1 MSWVDAVSWL
11 TISSVGA
18 GLATLVLIKLLY
30 KYRGKP
36 GANWLLAL
44 SAVQAGFCFSYGFSL
59 VVFDPLVRVWF
70 ESVTWIGMAW
80 TGPLF
85 LAFALEYT
93 GRGNIVRSVL
103 YAPIA
108 GVTLLSTGL
117 ALTPSLRGLL
127 WTEFEILPTFGSST
141 VQYTFE
147 PLGYLTVVTV
157 LVTAGIGLLLLL
169 EAILSYGPLYRRE
182 ATAVGLS
189 VVFPAAGVII
199 WALDLGP
206 MPQVNLTP
214 TLFLGHV
221 VMDGY
226 AFVGTSIFDS
236 NPTTRRAAE
245 RTAIDDLA
253 MPIVILD
260 TDKRVVDLNRTAQR
274 LFGSDE
280 PTALRRSISE
290 LSEADFDSLAPG
302 DVVTLP
308 FEGRQHEYMLACS
321 PLTDPRGRTVGKTVV
336 FQDIT
341 QERQQKQRLEVLN
354 RVIRH
359 NLRNEMTV
367 IQGYAGTIAASP
379 ESPDVAEWAETITDS
394 TNRLVDIG
402 EKARDFERIINTD
415 TTSTEISLRQL
426 LEEVQVDLEATA
438 PEAAIETTEPT
449 EWGTI
454 RTDPGL
460 FVLVITT
467 LVESLLTHNESP
479 TPAVEMT
486 VRTATAECE
495 AIEITIRDD
504 GPGVP
509 ESELAPIRNGSE
521 SPLEHGSGVS
531 LWIVYWGVRVLGGEF
546 SFESQSTGTAATVS
560 LPQQPEPAGST
571 DESESRESA
580 AQ

>member
-1 MSWVDAVSWL
+1 
-11 TISSVGA
+11 
-18 GLATLVLIKLLY
+18 
-30 KYRGKP
+30 
-36 GANWLLAL
+36 L
-44 SAVQAGFCFSYGFSL
+44 SAVQAGFCLSYGLSL
-59 VVFDPLVRVWF
+59 VVFDPALRVWF

-108 GVTLLSTGL
+108 GVTLLSSGL
-117 ALTPSLRGLL
+117 ALTPPLRGLL

-147 PLGYLTVVTV
+147 PLGYVTVVTV

-189 VVFPAAGVII
+189 VVFPAAGVVI

-221 VMDGY
+221 VLDGY

-274 LFGSDE
+274 LFGTDE
-280 PTALRRSISE
+280 PIALRQSISE
-290 LSEADFDSLAPG
+290 LSEADFDALGPG

-367 IQGYAGTIAASP
+367 IQGYAGTIADRP
-379 ESPDVAEWAETITDS
+379 ESPDVADWAETITNSSD
-394 TNRLVDIG
+394 RLIDIG

-415 TTSTEISLRQL
+415 TTATEIGLQEL
-426 LEEVQVDLEATA
+426 LDEIRTDLEATV
-438 PEAAIETTEPT
+438 PETAIELTDSSEL
-449 EWGTI
+449 GMI
-454 RTDPGL
+454 RTDPSL

-467 LVESLLTHNESP
+467 LVESTLSHNESP
-479 TPAVEMT
+479 TPTVEISIQR
-486 VRTATAECE
+486 VATENE
-495 AIEITIRDD
+495 AIEISIQDN
-504 GPGVP
+504 GLGIP

-531 LWIVYWGVRVLGGEF
+531 LWIVHWGVRVLGGELA
-546 SFESQSTGTAATVS
+546 FESHSTGTTATVS
-560 LPQQPEPAGST
+560 LPQQPEPEQSA
-571 DESESRESA
+571 DESESRKPA
-580 AQ
+580 L

>member
-1 MSWVDAVSWL
+1 
-11 TISSVGA
+11 
-18 GLATLVLIKLLY
+18 
-30 KYRGKP
+30 
-36 GANWLLAL
+36 
-44 SAVQAGFCFSYGFSL
+44 
-59 VVFDPLVRVWF
+59 
-70 ESVTWIGMAW
+70 MAW

-108 GVTLLSTGL
+108 GVTLLSSGL
-117 ALTPSLRGLL
+117 ALTPPLRGLL

-189 VVFPAAGVII
+189 VVFPAAGVVI

-221 VMDGY
+221 VLDGY

-274 LFGSDE
+274 LFGTDE
-280 PTALRRSISE
+280 PIALRQSISE
-290 LSEADFDSLAPG
+290 LSEADFDALGPG

-367 IQGYAGTIAASP
+367 IQGYAGTIADRP
-379 ESPDVAEWAETITDS
+379 ESPDVADWAETITNSSD
-394 TNRLVDIG
+394 RLIDIG

-415 TTSTEISLRQL
+415 TTATEIGLQEL
-426 LEEVQVDLEATA
+426 LDEIRTDLEATV
-438 PEAAIETTEPT
+438 PETAIELTDSSEL
-449 EWGTI
+449 GMI
-454 RTDPGL
+454 RTDPSL

-467 LVESLLTHNESP
+467 LVESTLSHNESP
-479 TPAVEMT
+479 TPTVEISIQR
-486 VRTATAECE
+486 VATENE
-495 AIEITIRDD
+495 AIEISIQDN
-504 GPGVP
+504 GLGIP

-531 LWIVYWGVRVLGGEF
+531 LWIVHWGVRVLGGELA
-546 SFESQSTGTAATVS
+546 FESHSTGTTATVS
-560 LPQQPEPAGST
+560 LPQQPEPEQSA
-571 DESESRESA
+571 DESESRKPA
-580 AQ
+580 L

>member
-1 MSWVDAVSWL
+1 MGLVDGISWL

-44 SAVQAGFCFSYGFSL
+44 SAVQAGFCLSYGLSL
-59 VVFDPLVRVWF
+59 VVFEPTLRVWF

-80 TGPLF
+80 AGPLF

-93 GRGNIVRSVL
+93 GRGTVVSSVL

-117 ALTPSLRGLL
+117 ALIPSLRGLL
-127 WTEFEILPTFGSST
+127 WSEFEILPTFGSST

-147 PLGYLTVVTV
+147 PVGYLTVLTV

-182 ATAVGLS
+182 ATAIGLS
-189 VVFPAAGVII
+189 VVFPAAGVVM
-199 WALDLGP
+199 WAFDLGP

-214 TLFLGHV
+214 TLFLAHV
-221 VMDGY
+221 VLDGY
-226 AFVGTSIFDS
+226 AFVGTNMFDS

-245 RTAIDDLA
+245 QTAIGDLA

-260 TDKRVVDLNRTAQR
+260 TDRRIVDLNRTAQR

-280 PTALRRSISE
+280 PTALRQSISA
-290 LSEADFDSLAPG
+290 LSDADFDSLAPG

-308 FEGRQHEYMLACS
+308 FEGRQREYMLACS

-367 IQGYAGTIAASP
+367 IQGYAGTIAANP
-379 ESPDVAEWAETITDS
+379 ESPDVDEWAATITDS
-394 TNRLVDIG
+394 SSRLVDIG
-402 EKARDFERIINTD
+402 EKARDFERIINTE
-415 TTSTEISLRQL
+415 TTSTAVSLQQL
-426 LEEVQVDLEATA
+426 LDEIRADIESNSPETAVEIREAT
-438 PEAAIETTEPT
+438 EL
-449 EWGTI
+449 GTI

-460 FVLVITT
+460 FVLVITL
-467 LVESLLTHNESP
+467 LVESTLTHNESP
-479 TPAVEMT
+479 TPTVEIT
-486 VRTATAECE
+486 VRRTTAERE
-495 AIEITIRDD
+495 AIEITIQDN
-504 GPGVP
+504 GLGIP
-509 ESELAPIRNGSE
+509 ESELAPLRNGSE

-531 LWIVYWGVRVLGGEF
+531 LWIVYWGVRVLGGEL
-546 SFESQSTGTAATVS
+546 SFEGQSTGMTATVS
-560 LPQQPEPAGST
+560 IPQEPELAQST
-571 DESESRESA
+571 DEPESREPA
-580 AQ
+580 L

>member
-1 MSWVDAVSWL
+1 MSWVDGISWL
-11 TISSVGA
+11 TISSLGA

-36 GANWLLAL
+36 GANWLLVL
-44 SAVQAGFCFSYGFSL
+44 SAVQAGFCLSYGLSL
-59 VVFDPLVRVWF
+59 VVFDPALRVWF

-108 GVTLLSTGL
+108 GVTLLSSGL
-117 ALTPSLRGLL
+117 ALTPPLRGLL

-189 VVFPAAGVII
+189 VVFPAAGVVI

-221 VMDGY
+221 VLDGY

-274 LFGSDE
+274 LFGTDE
-280 PTALRRSISE
+280 PIALRQSISE
-290 LSEADFDSLAPG
+290 LSEADFDALGPG

-367 IQGYAGTIAASP
+367 IQGYAGTIADRP
-379 ESPDVAEWAETITDS
+379 ESPDVADWAETITNSSD
-394 TNRLVDIG
+394 RLIDIG

-415 TTSTEISLRQL
+415 TTATEIGLQEL
-426 LEEVQVDLEATA
+426 LDEIRTDLEATV
-438 PEAAIETTEPT
+438 PETAIELTDSSEL
-449 EWGTI
+449 GMI
-454 RTDPGL
+454 RTDPSL

-467 LVESLLTHNESP
+467 LVESTLSHNESP
-479 TPAVEMT
+479 TPTVEISIQR
-486 VRTATAECE
+486 VATENE
-495 AIEITIRDD
+495 AIEISIQDN
-504 GPGVP
+504 GLGIP
-509 ESELAPIRNGSE
+509 ESELAPIRNGLE

-531 LWIVYWGVRVLGGEF
+531 LWIVHWGVRVLGGELA
-546 SFESQSTGTAATVS
+546 FESHSTGTTATVS
-560 LPQQPEPAGST
+560 LPQQPEPEQSA
-571 DESESRESA
+571 DESESRKPA
-580 AQ
+580 L

>member
-1 MSWVDAVSWL
+1 MSWVDGISWL
-11 TISSVGA
+11 TISSLGA

-36 GANWLLAL
+36 GANWLLVL
-44 SAVQAGFCFSYGFSL
+44 SAVQAGFCLSYGLSL
-59 VVFDPLVRVWF
+59 VVFDPALRVWF

-108 GVTLLSTGL
+108 GVTLLSSGL
-117 ALTPSLRGLL
+117 ALTPPLRGLL

-189 VVFPAAGVII
+189 VVFPAAGVVI

-221 VMDGY
+221 VLDGY

-274 LFGSDE
+274 LFGTDE
-280 PTALRRSISE
+280 PIALRQSISE
-290 LSEADFDSLAPG
+290 LSEADFDALGPG

-367 IQGYAGTIAASP
+367 IQGYAGTIADRP
-379 ESPDVAEWAETITDS
+379 ESPDVADWAETITNSSD
-394 TNRLVDIG
+394 RLIDIG

-415 TTSTEISLRQL
+415 TTATEIGLQEL
-426 LEEVQVDLEATA
+426 LDEIRTDLEATV
-438 PEAAIETTEPT
+438 PETAIELTDSSEL
-449 EWGTI
+449 GMI
-454 RTDPGL
+454 RTDPSL

-467 LVESLLTHNESP
+467 LVESTLSHNESP
-479 TPAVEMT
+479 TPTVEISIQR
-486 VRTATAECE
+486 VATENE
-495 AIEITIRDD
+495 AIEISIQDN
-504 GPGVP
+504 GLGIP

-531 LWIVYWGVRVLGGEF
+531 LWIVHWGVRVLGGELA
-546 SFESQSTGTAATVS
+546 FESHSTGTTATVS
-560 LPQQPEPAGST
+560 LPQQPEPEQSA
-571 DESESRESA
+571 DESESRKPA
-580 AQ
+580 L

>member
-11 TISSVGA
+11 TISSLGA

-30 KYRGKP
+30 EYRGKP
-36 GANWLLAL
+36 GANWLLVL
-44 SAVQAGFCFSYGFSL
+44 SAVQAGFCFSYGLSL
-59 VVFDPLVRVWF
+59 VVFDPALRVWF
-70 ESVTWIGMAW
+70 ESATWIGMAW

-93 GRGNIVRSVL
+93 GRGNIVRSAL
-103 YAPIA
+103 YAPIV
-108 GVTLLSTGL
+108 GVTLLSSGL
-117 ALTPSLRGLL
+117 ALTPPLRGLL
-127 WTEFEILPTFGSST
+127 WTDFEILPSFGSST

-147 PLGYLTVVTV
+147 PLGYLTVLTV

-189 VVFPAAGVII
+189 VVFPAAGVVM

-221 VMDGY
+221 VLDGY

-245 RTAIDDLA
+245 QTAIDDLG
-253 MPIVILD
+253 MPIMVLD
-260 TDKRVVDLNRTAQR
+260 TEKRIVDLNRTAQR

-280 PTALRRSISE
+280 PTALRQSITE
-290 LSEADFDSLAPG
+290 LSEADFDSLGPG

-367 IQGYAGTIAASP
+367 IQGYAGTIAATP
-379 ESPDVAEWAETITDS
+379 ESPAVTEWAETITNS
-394 TNRLVDIG
+394 SNRLIDIG

-415 TTSTEISLRQL
+415 TTSTEIGLQEL
-426 LEEVQVDLEATA
+426 LNEIRTDLESSA
-438 PEAAIETTEPT
+438 PETTVELSAEPS
-449 EWGTI
+449 ELGTI
-454 RTDPGL
+454 RTDPSL

-467 LVESLLTHNESP
+467 LVESTLSHNESP
-479 TPAVEMT
+479 TPAVEIS
-486 VRTATAECE
+486 VQRATAEGE
-495 AIEITIRDD
+495 AIEISIQDN
-504 GPGVP
+504 GAGIP
-509 ESELAPIRNGSE
+509 ESELAPLRNGSE

-531 LWIVYWGVRVLGGEF
+531 LWIVYWGVRVLGGELA
-546 SFESQSTGTAATVS
+546 FESQSTGTTATVS
-560 LPQQPEPAGST
+560 LPQQRVSEQPP
-571 DESESRESA
+571 DESESREPA
-580 AQ
+580 L